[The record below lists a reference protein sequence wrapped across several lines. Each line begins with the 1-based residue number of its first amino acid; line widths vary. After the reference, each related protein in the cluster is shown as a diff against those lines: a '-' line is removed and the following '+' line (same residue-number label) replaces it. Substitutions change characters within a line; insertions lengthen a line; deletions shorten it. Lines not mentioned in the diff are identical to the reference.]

1 MSRAPS
7 TLTQGARNGPTCGG
21 DERGAYLAGAVH
33 GSPDGV
39 AQHPAAH
46 CHDRAAVPLPE
57 GGQLQADDAVE
68 RPGRLQ
74 AAGGSDDDHGG
85 YAYDDD
91 SGGAAVPDEEVPDT
105 QDVFGGGYT
114 LRRQNAQ
121 RFQILWRLELV
132 PYDWLLDYLN
142 HLKRQMARI
151 QQTQMRRQDRQ
162 RQHLHRQDQQR

>member
-1 MSRAPS
+1 M
-7 TLTQGARNGPTCGG
+7 GAGLMNGKKREIDG
-21 DERGAYLAGAVH
+21 DQEGLCTGCRLEEDRQLAEV
-33 GSPDGV
+33 
-39 AQHPAAH
+39 
-46 CHDRAAVPLPE
+46 
-57 GGQLQADDAVE
+57 
-68 RPGRLQ
+68 Q